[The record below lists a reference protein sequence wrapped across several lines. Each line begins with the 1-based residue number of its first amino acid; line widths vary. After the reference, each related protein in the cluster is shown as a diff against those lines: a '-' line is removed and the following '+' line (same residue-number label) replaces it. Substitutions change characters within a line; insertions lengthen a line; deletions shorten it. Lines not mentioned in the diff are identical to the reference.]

1 MDSIHAHSR
10 PLDASHPDGTTI
22 THIESST
29 FNNVGRD
36 QYNNITHIH
45 QSAGYSHANSSSA
58 SPPRQPPF
66 NDAPVDNLSV
76 HFTGRKRELALI
88 EKAFK
93 QRRDIPLRCALFGNQ
108 GVGKSQLTYSWAKST
123 FARKENAYI
132 MWISATTVEKLFQGF
147 CRLLRFV
154 NHPDQS
160 HPDQNA
166 RLEAAR
172 RWLEEVDTGNWLLVF
187 DNVFPETVDFLR
199 QHLPRANVNGQG
211 TILFTTRTRAVADAV
226 TSTAGER
233 HEVIEVPL
241 LDVKAGVELFCGY
254 FDSGQMDPASAKVE
268 AIVMAVGCLPL
279 AISHAAGYMK
289 ESHTGLDG
297 MLEQYRGTHK
307 IDVSLCYVNP
317 SHHADLVSEGHKLET
332 YIIRVR
338 AQIRG
343 GNVYISTP
351 RS

>member
-1 MDSIHAHSR
+1 M
-10 PLDASHPDGTTI
+10 
-22 THIESST
+22 THILTAQSST

-36 QYNNITHIH
+36 QYNITHVH
-45 QSAGYSHANSSSA
+45 QSAGAPHANSA
-58 SPPRQPPF
+58 NESPPHQPPF
-66 NDAPVDNLSV
+66 NDAPVDNLSI
-76 HFTGRKRELALI
+76 HFTGRARELALI
-88 EKAFK
+88 EKAFE
-93 QRRDIPLRCALFGNQ
+93 RRGDVPLRCALHGNQ

-132 MWISATTVEKLFQGF
+132 MWISATTVEKVFQGF

-172 RWLEEVDTGNWLLVF
+172 RWLEQIDTGNWLFVF
-187 DNVFPETVDFLR
+187 DNVFPETLEFLR
-199 QHLPRANVNGQG
+199 QHLPRLNGRG

-233 HEVIEVPL
+233 HKVIEVPL
-241 LDVKAGVELFCGY
+241 LDVKAGVELFCAH
-254 FDSGQMDPASAKVE
+254 FDPRMMEPASAKVE

-279 AISHAAGYMK
+279 AISHAAWFMK
-289 ESHTGLDG
+289 ESHSSLDD
-297 MLEQYRGTHK
+297 MLELYQGKHK
-307 IDVSLCYVNP
+307 IDVSLCYTSPDCN
-317 SHHADLVSEGHKLET
+317 HADFAFG
-332 YIIRVR
+332 
-338 AQIRG
+338 
-343 GNVYISTP
+343 